1 MTFEKIQS
9 HAKINLFLDVLS
21 KRQDGYHEIYS
32 LISKIDLHDDIEIE
46 KSNSLEI
53 IFEGQF
59 SSMIK
64 SNAIEQLF
72 KYLFKKNYLTDFPFK
87 IKVLKNI
94 PVGAG
99 LGGGSSNLASLLMY
113 LIKNK
118 LVNEDQCLKA
128 ARELGSDIEFFF
140 ETKPSFIIGK
150 GLVDRSIEIISEKQI
165 LLVYPFID
173 LSTEAVFSNNKSFV
187 KKSDINEKALSL
199 QLEQILNV
207 TSNNLED
214 SSINLCSQIKLALDF
229 LRNHK
234 NCQFARMTGSGSCV
248 FAIIDNEIEASK
260 VIQDIHSKYP
270 DWWTKTTKLI

>member
-72 KYLFKKNYLTDFPFK
+72 KYLFKRNYLSDFPFK
-87 IKVLKNI
+87 IKILKNI

-99 LGGGSSNLASLLMY
+99 LGGGSSNLASILMH

-128 ARELGSDIEFFF
+128 ARELG
-140 ETKPSFIIGK
+140 
-150 GLVDRSIEIISEKQI
+150 LI
-165 LLVYPFID
+165 LL
-173 LSTEAVFSNNKSFV
+173 L
-187 KKSDINEKALSL
+187 L
-199 QLEQILNV
+199 
-207 TSNNLED
+207 
-214 SSINLCSQIKLALDF
+214 
-229 LRNHK
+229 
-234 NCQFARMTGSGSCV
+234 
-248 FAIIDNEIEASK
+248 
-260 VIQDIHSKYP
+260 
-270 DWWTKTTKLI
+270 

>member
-72 KYLFKKNYLTDFPFK
+72 KYLFKKNYLLDFPFK
-87 IKVLKNI
+87 IKIQKNI

-99 LGGGSSNLASLLMY
+99 LG
-113 LIKNK
+113 
-118 LVNEDQCLKA
+118 
-128 ARELGSDIEFFF
+128 
-140 ETKPSFIIGK
+140 
-150 GLVDRSIEIISEKQI
+150 
-165 LLVYPFID
+165 
-173 LSTEAVFSNNKSFV
+173 
-187 KKSDINEKALSL
+187 LSL
-199 QLEQILNV
+199 
-207 TSNNLED
+207 
-214 SSINLCSQIKLALDF
+214 
-229 LRNHK
+229 
-234 NCQFARMTGSGSCV
+234 
-248 FAIIDNEIEASK
+248 
-260 VIQDIHSKYP
+260 IH
-270 DWWTKTTKLI
+270 I